1 VWRRR
6 LKFTTPSNGQY
17 ADDNK
22 AWSVKKGACAALH
35 EPEIRAAFIKITRAL
50 KTAARACVF

>member
-1 VWRRR
+1 MR
-6 LKFTTPSNGQY
+6 TII
-17 ADDNK
+17 K